1 MRAKIFKR
9 DRSKKPKVSKV
20 EKALASALFE
30 FALERVDF
38 ENSADRI
45 SKITG
50 LERDVVCAVMQ
61 VMPREKNDEISETE
75 LYQSWT
81 LNSDTDQFELQDFRS
96 YWMNIFIWMR
106 KYKNGEATKIE
117 VGNATNWAVH
127 VYKTFSFD
135 TLDQIKVKRWRRL
148 LFLLLSSPK
157 R

>member
-1 MRAKIFKR
+1 MRAKILKR

-50 LERDVVCAVMQ
+50 LERDVACAVMQ
-61 VMPREKNDEISETE
+61 VMPREKNDEMSETD
-75 LYQSWT
+75 LHQSWT

-106 KYKNGEATKIE
+106 KYKNGEATKIQ
-117 VGNATNWAVH
+117 VGNATNWAFHVH
-127 VYKTFSFD
+127 ETFSLD
-135 TLDQIKVKRWRRL
+135 TLDQIKVNRWRRL
-148 LFLLLSSPK
+148 LFLRLSSPK